1 MFLVAIIELCSQV
14 MCNHY
19 GECTVSLIYP
29 HYECDCE
36 LGRTGTHCEC
46 EVLFFSFLS
55 STVLL
60 SYYS

>member
-46 EVLFFSFLS
+46 EGLFFHF
-55 STVLL
+55 
-60 SYYS
+60 